1 MFKYQ
6 LNWDSDTIKGL
17 FCCTKKYFKRE
28 SKIFKCDY
36 ITGYSIKTS
45 WNNQILA
52 PGLQY
57 YLKLKYLK
65 RKVSNWKLK

>member
-6 LNWDSDTIKGL
+6 LNGDSDTIKGL

-45 WNNQILA
+45 
-52 PGLQY
+52 
-57 YLKLKYLK
+57 
-65 RKVSNWKLK
+65 